1 MALLRSAALAALLVL
16 SAAPAAFAHK
26 GVIHTGCPTGQR
38 FTSGAI
44 AVTGAWLRA
53 TPKGAKSAGAYLS
66 VANTG
71 TASDTLL
78 GATSEAASD
87 ISLHSMTMD
96 GDMMKMAP
104 VEGGLEVPAGGSVA
118 LAPMGYHLMMVGMEQ
133 PFVEGQCVEMTLHF
147 ATAGD
152 LKIQLNIGSLTQD
165 GPPTGEG
172 VTPDASMP
180 MDHDMS
186 GMDMGSSSM
195 AM

>member
-1 MALLRSAALAALLVL
+1 MALLRSAALAALIVL
-16 SAAPAAFAHK
+16 AATLAAFAHK
-26 GVIHTGCPTGQR
+26 GVIHTGCPAGQT
-38 FTSGAI
+38 FTAGDVT
-44 AVTGAWLRA
+44 VTGAWLRA
-53 TPKGAKSAGAYLS
+53 TPKGAKSAAAYLVVS
-66 VANTG
+66 NTG
-71 TASDTLL
+71 AAPDTLI

-96 GDMMKMAP
+96 GNMMKMAP

-118 LAPMGYHLMMVGMEQ
+118 LSPMGFHVMMTGMEQ

-152 LKIQLNIGSLTQD
+152 IKIELNIGSLTQD
-165 GPPTGEG
+165 GPPTG
-172 VTPDASMP
+172 DASAPSMP